1 MQHISKELVETPEHI
16 IKSQIDKLL
25 NNEKIVIY
33 TDDLLDLPQEMQ
45 PQIEIQILHTEDG
58 GYKIFAVFSAE
69 CEENKMLEKFALAMI
84 KINRLLKMLS
94 VSETVTVHSDLIGGM
109 MGCRFILSYEEMC
122 IVEEIP
128 DEELVKKINYIIS
141 ILLLTVNGMLV

>member
-33 TDDLLDLPQEMQ
+33 ADDLLDLPQ
-45 PQIEIQILHTEDG
+45 
-58 GYKIFAVFSAE
+58 
-69 CEENKMLEKFALAMI
+69 
-84 KINRLLKMLS
+84 
-94 VSETVTVHSDLIGGM
+94 
-109 MGCRFILSYEEMC
+109 EMC